1 LQQYRR
7 GRFQNVKKISV
18 WVCEAVNA
26 EGGFVSEFVLEWRC
40 TLYSHILKKRKMGQV
55 ES

>member
-1 LQQYRR
+1 MQQYRR
-7 GRFQNVKKISV
+7 DRFRKVNKICV
-18 WVCEAVNA
+18 WVREAVNA

-40 TLYSHILKKRKMGQV
+40 TLYSHILKKREKGEV